1 MIHFYKYHGTG
12 NDFVIINML
21 RNPYSLS
28 TEQIAFLCN
37 RHKGVGADGLMMLLP
52 SEDYDFRMK
61 YYNSDGNEGSMC
73 GNGGR
78 CMLAFAH
85 DMGIIKDQYRFIAID
100 GEHKG
105 RILKEHTTEKL
116 VELKMSDVEKAKILY
131 NNYEINTGSPHYID
145 FRENIENLD
154 VFKEG
159 QEIRYSKNYKEAGIN
174 VNFVE
179 QNENQ
184 LFVRTY
190 ERGVENE
197 TLACGTGV
205 TAAALASSIRQNL
218 VYKNFDIKVLGG
230 QLNVRFK
237 TEDGIKFH
245 SIYLTG
251 PAVFVF
257 EGAININN
265 LIC

>member
-12 NDFVIINML
+12 NDFVIINMT
-21 RNPYSLS
+21 RNSYSLS

-37 RHKGVGADGLMMLLP
+37 RHKGIGADGLMMLMA

-61 YYNSDGNEGSMC
+61 YYNSDGKEGSMC

-85 DMGIIKDQYRFIAID
+85 DMGIIKDQYRFIAVD
-100 GEHKG
+100 GEHEG
-105 RILKEHTTEKL
+105 RILKEGATEKL
-116 VELKMSDVEKAKILY
+116 VELKMSDVNHVKALHD
-131 NNYEINTGSPHYID
+131 NFEINTGSPHYLD
-145 FRENIENLD
+145 FRGEVEKLNVLE
-154 VFKEG
+154 EG
-159 QEIRYSKNYKEAGIN
+159 KSIRYSNTYKREGIN

-179 QNENQ
+179 QKENQ

-197 TLACGTGV
+197 TLACGTGA
-205 TAAALASSIRQNL
+205 TAAAIAASIRQNL
-218 VYKNFDIKVLGG
+218 NHKNFDIKVLGG
-230 QLNVRFK
+230 QLNVKFQ
-237 TEDGIKFH
+237 TEDGNYFH

-257 EGAININN
+257 EGAINI
-265 LIC
+265 LKSIC